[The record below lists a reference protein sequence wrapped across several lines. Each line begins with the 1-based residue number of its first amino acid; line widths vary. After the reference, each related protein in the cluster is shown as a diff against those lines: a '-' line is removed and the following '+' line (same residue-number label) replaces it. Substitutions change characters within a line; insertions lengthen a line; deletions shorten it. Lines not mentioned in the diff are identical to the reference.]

1 NKYRDGSDKE
11 FWLSCW
17 SGSPVVLTR
26 VTRRG
31 SYIEKPCIPVLGGI
45 QPSVLEEFN
54 TSENK
59 ENGFMDRMLLSYPDL
74 KSNYLSKKRISYT
87 HIKWFNDLLVGF
99 FDLIRNNILEFDEDG
114 EIESLTAKLSEESY
128 KIYEK
133 RHTEITD
140 IENDDNENAY
150 FKSMLPKQKA
160 YIARFALLI
169 HLFEDYINGTEK
181 GGLIVNAD
189 SVKKAI
195 KLSDYFIEMAK
206 KVKINSNVSNDIKKI
221 INANKNKTAKSQVK
235 EIWKNNPEFDK
246 NEVAEIMGLS
256 VRTIQRYV
264 SSFEE

>member
-1 NKYRDGSDKE
+1 
-11 FWLSCW
+11 
-17 SGSPVVLTR
+17 
-26 VTRRG
+26 
-31 SYIEKPCIPVLGGI
+31 PVLGGI

-87 HIKWFNDLLVGF
+87 HIKWFNDLIVGF
-99 FDLIRNNILEFDEDG
+99 FELIREDVIKLDEEGEITPIVATFDEK
-114 EIESLTAKLSEESY
+114 AYKL
-128 KIYEK
+128 YEK

-206 KVKINSNVSNDIKKI
+206 KVKINSNVSNDIK
-221 INANKNKTAKSQVK
+221 
-235 EIWKNNPEFDK
+235 
-246 NEVAEIMGLS
+246 
-256 VRTIQRYV
+256 
-264 SSFEE
+264 